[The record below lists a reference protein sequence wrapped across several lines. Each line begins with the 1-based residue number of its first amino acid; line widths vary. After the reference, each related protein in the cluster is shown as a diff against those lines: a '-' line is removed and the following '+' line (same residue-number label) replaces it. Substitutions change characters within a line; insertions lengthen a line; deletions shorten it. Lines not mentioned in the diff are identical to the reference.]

1 MLTIRSQPNFRNHL
15 SIKHNSVYQAG
26 TYVHYASCG
35 GEKGRGLVLKYTT
48 IYEQKDGQ
56 VYIDSA
62 VQ

>member
-1 MLTIRSQPNFRNHL
+1 MCITLGIQFFA
-15 SIKHNSVYQAG
+15 IY
-26 TYVHYASCG
+26 G